1 MALELDFVIAIHDEI
16 IAEFGGLPGFAASGR
31 GGVESALQRIENWA
45 VYEGLDDV
53 FAIAAMYAVAIAR
66 GHVFNDANKRTG
78 LACALVYLEEQG
90 VMLPKTAELE
100 QVMVDV
106 AKGDLEQTWL
116 ADYLSTLWQMISA
129 EMFSDE
135 DEEDPGEHAYAV

>member
-16 IAEFGGLPGFAASGR
+16 IAEFGGLPGFAAGGR
-31 GGVESALQRIENWA
+31 GGVESALQRIQNRA
-45 VYEGLDDV
+45 LYEGLDDV
-53 FAIAAMYAVAIAR
+53 FAIGAMYGVAIAR

-106 AKGDLEQTWL
+106 ANGELEQEWL

-129 EMFSDE
+129 EMYSDE
-135 DEEDPGEHAYAV
+135 DDEDPGEPAHAA